1 MPKGKQIQADNRKEA
16 FAVQYM
22 MDLNGTQAA
31 IRVGFSAKTAAQAAS
46 RLLKDVKVQAKIAE
60 LTEQASKATGITIE
74 RTVKEIARCG
84 FADINQIMRVTED
97 GVPVIDLRANGGKL
111 PPNAKVRQRTI
122 MGGDPNDSMA
132 VLDNDVEIQDKARY
146 LDMLM
151 KHLGGYAPVK
161 VAQTD
166 TQGNDVANPE
176 LELRARLAAVVQRLP
191 RGGAVEPGPAD

>member
-1 MPKGKQIQADNRKEA
+1 MRDQDGLTPKQERFCLE
-16 FAVQYM
+16 YM
-22 MDLNGTQAA
+22 IDLNATQAA
-31 IRVGFSAKTAAQAAS
+31 VRAGYSAKTANVQGPRLLVNARIQTKIVKLTQAAS
-46 RLLKDVKVQAKIAE
+46 Q
-60 LTEQASKATGITIE
+60 ATGITIE
-74 RTVKEIARCG
+74 RTVAEIARCG

-191 RGGAVEPGPAD
+191 RGGAVEPGPTD